1 MLYSGAVTPSAY
13 SSKITFTNDLT
24 AGDKIVAVLT
34 LPGGESE
41 VVKISDAKTIQAPPQ
56 IIEPSAYIREE
67 HVSEGDTKMET
78 YLNFERNYYD
88 SVSYVLYNY
97 TGEELDES
105 KAKLQA
111 ESAFTAPA

>member
-1 MLYSGAVTPSAY
+1 M
-13 SSKITFTNDLT
+13 
-24 AGDKIVAVLT
+24 
-34 LPGGESE
+34 
-41 VVKISDAKTIQAPPQ
+41 VKISDAKTIQAPPQ

-105 KAKLQA
+105 KAKIAA
-111 ESAFTAPA
+111 ESSIYSPGVTTMGFRESVKPLKAGSKL